1 MSSDSENARLSPG
14 NGAPHRL
21 GRFGSPLRP
30 LKQPIVAFGLALA
43 GLIWLGAISMID
55 QERAVLRA
63 ETTKDANNL
72 SAVLEQTVLET
83 VRSLDNTLKFLRGVE
98 KHDNYNTNWP
108 LVLAEERSV
117 DNEAIQLSVTDD
129 KGTMIASSVDRFAHR
144 PIDLS
149 DRAHFKA
156 QLQSASDD
164 LFIGGVVIGRTTGL
178 RSVQFSRKRVDENG
192 RFLGVVVAS
201 LPADQFDRH
210 FATLDLATNSGLA
223 LVGDDGEVRAG
234 MGAYG
239 GLVGKKLDDIDV
251 IAGQGFTSV
260 RRVAGYPLTVI
271 ASLPDLEASPSW
283 KWRKTF
289 YLAGAA
295 VGSGLALLLSLGVAF
310 RRDRYETHIVNLSRH
325 DGLTGL
331 ANRAFL
337 LRELERACA
346 TSERLDRWALHLID
360 LDNFKT
366 VNDTHGHG
374 IGDELLSQ
382 VAERLAALIG
392 PRDLAARLGG
402 DEFAVLQYVE
412 NFDVDAPALAR
423 GVGEEMSRAFST
435 TRAQVCVGASIGL
448 ARAGRDGSQAAEIMK
463 SADLALYAAKNG
475 GRGRYR
481 IFDPSLAEAARKRQQ
496 IENGLRAALS
506 RNELHIAYQPICS
519 IQDGRTIGYEA
530 LLRWRP
536 SDGVQISPAEFIPI
550 AEEIGAIVD
559 IGAWVL
565 RTACADIA
573 RGPSDLKISVNASP
587 AQFEAGDFAR
597 TVIRALDHSGLSPKR
612 LHIEITESL
621 LMKDNAAVLA
631 QLRDIRAL
639 GVSVSIDDF
648 GTGYSCLSYLEIY
661 PIDTLKID
669 QQFVRKIGVREDAV
683 KTLRAIIDLAA
694 SFGMTTI
701 AEGVETPEQLQT
713 LRELGCQKAQGYLL
727 GRPGPLPAPLLE
739 TEARMRGAA
748 A

>member
-1 MSSDSENARLSPG
+1 
-14 NGAPHRL
+14 
-21 GRFGSPLRP
+21 
-30 LKQPIVAFGLALA
+30 
-43 GLIWLGAISMID
+43 
-55 QERAVLRA
+55 
-63 ETTKDANNL
+63 
-72 SAVLEQTVLET
+72 
-83 VRSLDNTLKFLRGVE
+83 
-98 KHDNYNTNWP
+98 
-108 LVLAEERSV
+108 
-117 DNEAIQLSVTDD
+117 
-129 KGTMIASSVDRFAHR
+129 
-144 PIDLS
+144 
-149 DRAHFKA
+149 
-156 QLQSASDD
+156 
-164 LFIGGVVIGRTTGL
+164 
-178 RSVQFSRKRVDENG
+178 
-192 RFLGVVVAS
+192 
-201 LPADQFDRH
+201 
-210 FATLDLATNSGLA
+210 
-223 LVGDDGEVRAG
+223 
-234 MGAYG
+234 
-239 GLVGKKLDDIDV
+239 
-251 IAGQGFTSV
+251 
-260 RRVAGYPLTVI
+260 
-271 ASLPDLEASPSW
+271 
-283 KWRKTF
+283 
-289 YLAGAA
+289 
-295 VGSGLALLLSLGVAF
+295 
-310 RRDRYETHIVNLSRH
+310 
-325 DGLTGL
+325 
-331 ANRAFL
+331 
-337 LRELERACA
+337 
-346 TSERLDRWALHLID
+346 
-360 LDNFKT
+360 
-366 VNDTHGHG
+366 
-374 IGDELLSQ
+374 
-382 VAERLAALIG
+382 
-392 PRDLAARLGG
+392 
-402 DEFAVLQYVE
+402 
-412 NFDVDAPALAR
+412 
-423 GVGEEMSRAFST
+423 
-435 TRAQVCVGASIGL
+435 
-448 ARAGRDGSQAAEIMK
+448 MK

-669 QQFVRKIGVREDAV
+669 QQFVRDLLRSRNKIRSLNFMRGRTFLNRYIGVREDAV